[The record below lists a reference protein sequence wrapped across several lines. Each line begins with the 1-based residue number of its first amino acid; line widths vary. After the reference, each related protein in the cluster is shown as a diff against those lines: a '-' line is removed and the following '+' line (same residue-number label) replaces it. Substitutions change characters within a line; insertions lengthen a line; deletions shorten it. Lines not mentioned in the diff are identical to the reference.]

1 MCLRGVAVGTSGDM
15 TKQRI
20 IVIDD
25 QEEMRDGLQAF
36 LSAYSEVRSF
46 ESALAFLNAAKTIG
60 QPDCIL
66 LDLRMPVMDGH
77 DLLAELKTINFDSP
91 VIFMSGDAEKSD
103 ILAAW
108 HGGAADFILK
118 PFSGAELKSCIDKLL
133 NAPARDQ
140 GHTDPA
146 HSITRREAQVL
157 LLLGQGL
164 KQHEVAEKLGLSL
177 RTVKMYRG
185 SIKDKLEL
193 NSLVDIA
200 RFCDS
205 NVQILRSLIGDDSK
219 RY

>member
-1 MCLRGVAVGTSGDM
+1 MCLRGLAVATSGVM
-15 TKQRI
+15 TRQSI

-36 LSAYSEVRSF
+36 LSAYFEVRCVN
-46 ESALAFLNAAKTIG
+46 SALDFLNAAKAIG

-77 DLLAELKTINFDSP
+77 DLLVELKAIKFNSP

-103 ILAAW
+103 ILQAW

-133 NAPARDQ
+133 NAPARGQ
-140 GHTDPA
+140 GHADPA
-146 HSITRREAQVL
+146 PSITRREAQVL
-157 LLLGQGL
+157 VLWGQGL
-164 KQHEVAEKLGLSL
+164 KQHEVAERLGLSL

-205 NVQILRSLIGDDSK
+205 NEQILRSLIGDDSD
-219 RY
+219 